1 MNLLELQRK
10 FNEAL
15 ATPLNS
21 QEGIRDRTMAGES
34 MHELVEGIVKPND
47 RLSSVERLEIY
58 SRSYWFRILSSLN
71 EDFVGLR
78 AVMGDEKFDALC
90 EAYLAANP
98 SRSFTLRNLGSR
110 LESWLRANPRY
121 THPHE
126 QLALDM
132 VRIEWADIECFDAAE
147 EPTLK
152 LTEIQELGEDPGLRL
167 QPHIQLLNL
176 QFPVDSLLLQ
186 IREEND
192 DGSDEASNT
201 FSERRSRSRV
211 KSVRKSKPKPTFVV
225 VHRTD
230 YLVYFKRVTPEAFR
244 LLSALREGKKLS
256 ETIDLAF
263 NPSTWPEAK
272 IMELVQGWFADWA
285 EWGWF
290 SGSKLESNSSSA
302 DPLSN

>member
-15 ATPLNS
+15 TTPLNS
-21 QEGIRDRTMAGES
+21 EEGIRDRTSGGES
-34 MHELVEGIVKPND
+34 MQAVVEGIVKPND

-78 AVMGDEKFDALC
+78 AVVGDRKFDALA
-90 EAYLAANP
+90 EAYLAERP

-110 LESWLRANPRY
+110 LESWLRANPEY
-121 THPHE
+121 TSPHE

-132 VRIEWADIECFDAAE
+132 VRLEWADIECFDAPE
-147 EPTLK
+147 EPPLK
-152 LTEIQELGEDPGLRL
+152 LTEIQGLGEDPALRL
-167 QPHIQLLNL
+167 QPHIQLLDLN
-176 QFPVDSLLLQ
+176 FPIDNLLLQ

-192 DGSDEASNT
+192 EESDEASNT
-201 FSERRSRSRV
+201 FSERRNRSRL

-230 YLVYFKRVTPEAFR
+230 YLVYFKRVTPEAFL
-244 LLSALREGKKLS
+244 LLSALRNGKTLS
-256 ETIDLAF
+256 EAIDFAF
-263 NPSTWPEAK
+263 NPSTLPESK
-272 IMELVQGWFADWA
+272 ITELVQGWFADWA

-290 SGSKLESNSSSA
+290 SGKKAALNK
-302 DPLSN
+302 

>member
-15 ATPLNS
+15 TTPLNS
-21 QEGIRDRTMAGES
+21 EEGIRDHTARGES
-34 MHELVEGIVKPND
+34 MQTLVEGIVKPND
-47 RLSSVERLEIY
+47 RLSSMERLEIY

-78 AVMGDEKFDALC
+78 AVVGDRKFDALA
-90 EAYLAANP
+90 EAYLAERP

-110 LESWLRANPRY
+110 LESWLRANPKY
-121 THPHE
+121 INPHE

-132 VRIEWADIECFDAAE
+132 VRLEWADIECFDAPE
-147 EPTLK
+147 EPTLG
-152 LTEIQELGEDPGLRL
+152 LREIQGLGADPELRL
-167 QPHIQLLNL
+167 QPHIQLLDLN
-176 QFPVDSLLLQ
+176 FPVDNLLLQ

-192 DGSDEASNT
+192 EELDEASNT
-201 FSERRSRSRV
+201 FSEKRSRSRL

-244 LLSALREGKKLS
+244 LLGALRNGKKLS
-256 ETIDLAF
+256 EAIDSAF
-263 NPSTWPEAK
+263 NPSTLPEAK
-272 IMELVQGWFADWA
+272 IMELVQGWVADWA
-285 EWGWF
+285 QWGWF
-290 SGSKLESNSSSA
+290 SGKRVEV
-302 DPLSN
+302 

>member
-1 MNLLELQRK
+1 MNLMELQRR

-15 ATPLNS
+15 TTPLNS
-21 QEGIRDRTMAGES
+21 EEGIRDRTIAGES
-34 MHELVEGIVKPND
+34 MQNLVEGIVRPND

-78 AVMGDEKFDALC
+78 AVVGDAKFDALA

-110 LESWLRANPRY
+110 LEGWLREHPQY

-126 QLALDM
+126 RLAVDM
-132 VRIEWADIECFDAAE
+132 VRLEWADIECFDAPE

-152 LTEIQELGEDPGLRL
+152 LTEIEDLGGDPTLRL
-167 QPHIQLLNL
+167 QPHIQLLDL
-176 QFPVDSLLLQ
+176 DFPVDNLLLQ
-186 IREEND
+186 MREENND
-192 DGSDEASNT
+192 ESDEASNT
-201 FSERRSRSRV
+201 FSEQRSRSRL

-244 LLSALREGKKLS
+244 LLRALRNGKKLS
-256 ETIDLAF
+256 EAIDSAF
-263 NPSTWPEAK
+263 NPSTLPEAK
-272 IMELVQGWFADWA
+272 IMELVQDWFADWA

-290 SGSKLESNSSSA
+290 SGKRAEV
-302 DPLSN
+302 

>member
-1 MNLLELQRK
+1 MNLAELQRK

-15 ATPLNS
+15 TTPLNS
-21 QEGIRDRTMAGES
+21 DEGIRDRTAAGGS
-34 MHELVEGIVKPND
+34 MQELVEGIVKPND

-78 AVMGDEKFDALC
+78 SVVGDEKFDALA
-90 EAYLAANP
+90 EAYLATNP

-110 LESWLRANPRY
+110 LESWLRANPKY

-132 VRIEWADIECFDAAE
+132 VRLEWADIECFDAPE

-152 LTEIQELGEDPGLRL
+152 LTEIRDLGGDPVLRL
-167 QPHIQLLNL
+167 QPHIQLLDLN
-176 QFPVDSLLLQ
+176 FPVDNLLLQ

-192 DGSDEASNT
+192 QELDEASNT
-201 FSERRSRSRV
+201 FSEQRTRSRL
-211 KSVRKSKPKPTFVV
+211 KSVRKSKPRPTFVV
-225 VHRTD
+225 VHRTE

-244 LLSALREGKKLS
+244 LLSAFRDGRKLS
-256 ETIDLAF
+256 EAIDAAF
-263 NPSTWPEAK
+263 NPSTLPEAK
-272 IMELVQGWFADWA
+272 IMELVQGWFSDWA

-290 SGSKLESNSSSA
+290 SGNK
-302 DPLSN
+302 